1 MKPTIKLKQPYRFET
16 LTIRNKINENFKT
29 NKLFK
34 LTAKIN
40 INLKIYPLNLRIYP
54 IQKRKETNML

>member
-1 MKPTIKLKQPYRFET
+1 VSFRVVGVGSTEIQQLISKQHQVRIHEIK
-16 LTIRNKINENFKT
+16 NKINENFKT

-40 INLKIYPLNLRIYP
+40 INLKI
-54 IQKRKETNML
+54 